1 MSYDNIKQQYGKEHI
16 NIVEID
22 VPRCVNTYGVS
33 PCTATGSGDAKCYNT
48 LATCQD
54 LPNYNDEISTG
65 TATISFNATNRTF
78 TRSAGSYLTDGFEVG
93 MTITASGYANEGNNS
108 QFIIESVTATVI
120 TITSASNYGT
130 ITEAGSGDEVI
141 TAKNLYTYK
150 FCTARSPHPQN
161 MNFYY
166 PCINS
171 ISVAPSKINPKGG
184 IGGRSSVGIQ
194 FTDFPSSDL
203 NDVDP
208 YLSDRTYTPFDIGSF
223 WTRWRTRNA
232 YYENYAVRHLSGYIV
247 DNAYDEANFN
257 IRHYVMASMT
267 ATRGA
272 ASITAKDPLQKVS
285 NKKALAPRPSEG
297 TLASDLAS
305 GTTSSMSLA
314 TGTGDGYPSGGGKVK
329 IRDEIISYASRTG
342 DTLSTLTRGENNTIA
357 ADHDTGDTVQLVL
370 EYSGSSMDEVLID
383 LIETYAEIDSIYLD
397 KAQWAAEVS
406 TYLSSNPSAI
416 IADPVKVDQLIAEL
430 TEQWPSKIYWDDRAN
445 KIKMTAIKAPPT
457 SANIIDMEQEIIS
470 DSFNV
475 NDKPEMQVSTVYV
488 YYGQFDPTKKLDETD
503 NYVVTYARV
512 NTDASFRYNSNE
524 TKTVYSRWISSTNGA
539 AARQMAALIGRRFG
553 FVPRE
558 CNFAMDDKDSDL
570 WISQV
575 RAVNHR
581 DIVDQNGNPVNTLFE
596 IIQAKE
602 GNVYEYTGLEYLYDE
617 ALPEDEGGGDPDTDL
632 ILLDIDEQN
641 VNLYDR
647 YVSLFGTPD
656 ASTKA
661 KFVVDGGVVIGS
673 SSTGTPA
680 IETGSSWV
688 AGGLVTLQ
696 VNSGGYVVGRG
707 GDGSSDGV
715 SAGGDGGDALNMT
728 YDLTLVN
735 NGIIGGGGGGGGS
748 SSADNYTA
756 AGGGGAGDDVG
767 SGGTN
772 DTDGDGTVTN
782 ASFAED
788 GTLENGGAGGSISY
802 QIGGEP
808 SAVGGGAG
816 GDLGENG
823 SNGLLGGTSG
833 GSAGAAINK
842 NGNTL
847 TETVTGDIRGS
858 VA

>member
-16 NIVEID
+16 DIVEID

-33 PCTATGSGDAKCYNT
+33 PCTATGSGDDKCYNT

-65 TATISFNATNRTF
+65 TATISFNAANRTF

-93 MTITASGYANEGNNS
+93 MTITASGYSNAGNNS
-108 QFIIESVTATVI
+108 QFVIETVTATVI

-130 ITEAGSGDEVI
+130 TTEAGTGDEVI

-171 ISVAPSKINPKGG
+171 ISVAPSKIDPKGG
-184 IGGRSSVGIQ
+184 IGGRSSVNIQ

-208 YLSDRTYTPFDIGSF
+208 YLSDRTYVPFDIGSF

-247 DNAYDEANFN
+247 DNAYDESNFN
-257 IRHYVMASMT
+257 TRHYVMASMT
-267 ATRGA
+267 ATGGA
-272 ASITAKDPLQKVS
+272 ASITAKDPLQKIS

-297 TLASDLAS
+297 TLASALAA
-305 GTTSSMSLA
+305 GTTTSISLA
-314 TGTGDGYPSGGGKVK
+314 TGTGDDYPSGGGKVK

-342 DTLSTLTRGENNTIA
+342 DTLSTLTRGENNTVA
-357 ADHDTGDTVQLVL
+357 DDHDSGDTVQLVL
-370 EYSGSSMDEVLID
+370 EYSGLTMDEVLVD

-397 KAQWAAEVS
+397 KAQWAAEVD

-416 IADPVKVDQLIAEL
+416 IPDPVKVDQLVAEL

-445 KIKMTAIKAPPT
+445 QIKMTAIKAPPT
-457 SANIIDMEQEIIS
+457 SANVIDMEEEIIA
-470 DSFNV
+470 DSFRV
-475 NDKPEMQVSTVYV
+475 NDKPDMQVSTVYV

-512 NTDASFRYNSNE
+512 NTDASFRYNSNQ

-539 AARQMAALIGRRFG
+539 AARQMAALVGRRFG

-558 CNFAMDDKDSDL
+558 CTFAMDDKDSDL

-581 DIVDQNGNPVNTLFE
+581 DIVDQNGNPQDTLFE

-617 ALPEDEGGGDPDTDL
+617 SLPEDEGGGDPDTDL

-647 YVSLFGTPD
+647 YVSLFGPPD

-661 KFVVDGGVVIGS
+661 KFVVDGGVIIGS
-673 SSTGTPA
+673 SSSASPA

-696 VNSGGYVVGRG
+696 INSGAYVVGKG
-707 GDGSSDGV
+707 GDGSSSAA
-715 SAGGDGGDALNMT
+715 SAGGDGGDAINMT

-735 NGIIGGGGGGGGS
+735 NGIIGGGGGGGG
-748 SSADNYTA
+748 ADA
-756 AGGGGAGDDVG
+756 ADGYVASGGGGAGNSVGAKGSNDLSGTGTLTDSIASG
-767 SGGTN
+767 SGT
-772 DTDGDGTVTN
+772 T
-782 ASFAED
+782 
-788 GTLENGGAGGSISY
+788 ENGGGGGTVNYEIS
-802 QIGGEP
+802 GEP
-808 SAVGGGAG
+808 FILNGGAG
-816 GDLGENG
+816 GDLGQNG
-823 SNGLLGGTSG
+823 SAADSAGGT
-833 GSAGAAINK
+833 AGNAINK

-847 TETVTGDIRGS
+847 TETVTGDIRGT